1 MTADLTLFDEVPE
14 GYRKNAGV
22 VLVAGDGR
30 VFAGQRA
37 DMSAPAWQMP
47 QGGIDDDEPVLT
59 AALRE
64 LEEET
69 GVPAARVEPL
79 ALTPQ
84 WLTYDLP
91 AELAARMWRGRY
103 RGQAQRW
110 VALRFHGSDDD
121 IDLDQPHPEFR
132 AWRWMRPSE
141 IEAAIVDFKRPAYRY
156 VFACFRDFLAA

>member
-1 MTADLTLFDEVPE
+1 VTAAVTLFDEVPA

-22 VLVAGDGR
+22 VLVAADGR

-47 QGGIDDDEPVLT
+47 QGGIDDDEPVLA

-69 GVPAARVEPL
+69 GVPAAKVTAL
-79 ALTPQ
+79 AETPQ

-103 RGQAQRW
+103 RGQAQKW
-110 VALRFHGSDDD
+110 VALRFHGTDRD
-121 IDLDQPHPEFR
+121 IDLDQPHPEFQ
-132 AWRWMRPSE
+132 AWRWMRAGE
-141 IEAAIVDFKRPAYRY
+141 IEDAIVDFKRPAYRY
-156 VFACFRDFLAA
+156 VFHCFRAFLAS